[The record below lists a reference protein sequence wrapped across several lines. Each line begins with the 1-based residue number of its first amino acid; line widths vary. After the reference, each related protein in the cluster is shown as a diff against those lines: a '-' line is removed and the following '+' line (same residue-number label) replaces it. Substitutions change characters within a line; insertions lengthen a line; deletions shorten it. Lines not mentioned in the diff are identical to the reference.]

1 MIGLGAS
8 SAGLTY
14 NKDLT
19 VTVDGT
25 KLKNTDTD
33 VYYNVAGETD
43 RGFSIAFTKKFLQT
57 EKYKGKSVKVT
68 YTATV
73 NKNAVVGTDGNTNTV
88 TLDYNRTPGS
98 NTTSAPGTTTPKVYT
113 YGLKLTK
120 KDGNDNNTVL
130 TGAEFKIYKVV
141 DGTET
146 QIKNLDGMTD
156 GIYTTSLDGEITIK
170 GLNAGTYKLEEV
182 KAPTG
187 YTLLKDKIEFT
198 ITGAEPANGTVTT
211 TTNGFK
217 AEGDGYVSTTVTN
230 NKGFNL
236 PSTGGMGTYIFTI
249 AGLVIMAGAAFLLI
263 ASKKRR
269 A

>member
-1 MIGLGAS
+1 M
-8 SAGLTY
+8 
-14 NKDLT
+14 
-19 VTVDGT
+19 
-25 KLKNTDTD
+25 
-33 VYYNVAGETD
+33 
-43 RGFSIAFTKKFLQT
+43 
-57 EKYKGKSVKVT
+57 
-68 YTATV
+68 

-98 NTTSAPGTTTPKVYT
+98 NTTSATGTTTPKGYT

-120 KDGNDNNTVL
+120 KDGKDNNTVL

-146 QIKNLDGMTD
+146 QITNLDGMTD
-156 GIYTTSLDGEITIK
+156 GIYTTSSAGKITIK

-182 KAPTG
+182 KAPRG